1 MTHALAEVLQL
12 RLGQQR
18 SAVVEQVLLL
28 VVGEQPVLD
37 VVHIR
42 NLLRLP
48 HHLGRVRGAV
58 LDVVD
63 VNVGQALQRSVALLF
78 VFVH

>member
-48 HHLGRVRGAV
+48 HYLGRVCGAV

-63 VNVGQALQRSVALLF
+63 VNVGQALQRATALLF